1 MMVPSSKL
9 LWLVAVALLPGAAV
23 AAFVPSATAIAAGIA
38 ASALALAAADAFF
51 SRGRLD
57 GFRVILPDVA
67 RLAKDRASVI
77 EVRVERTRDTEEA
90 VRLGFAFPSGIV
102 PESEDLVTI
111 LPAGSKASR
120 LDWKCTPHQRGS
132 YRLDSCYL
140 ESASRLG
147 FWSIRAATPV
157 DCEIR
162 VYPNLLSDRAS
173 AASLL
178 LNRGQVGSH
187 AQRQVGQGREF
198 EKLREYSP
206 GDSFDEIHWKATA
219 RRGHP
224 ITKVFQ
230 VEKTQEVYVLIDSS
244 RLSARESGGDSI
256 LERFITAGLLLGVAA
271 ERQGDLFGLISFSD
285 RVERFVPAK
294 SGKSHYGVCRDALY
308 TVKERLVSPDFYELC
323 SFVRLR
329 LRRRALLLILTEL
342 DDPVLA
348 EAFERSIQL
357 ISRQHLVLVNAL
369 KPSGLGPL
377 FQGAPVT
384 SEADVYSGLAD
395 HMRWQKLQHVIKR
408 LRQRGVRFSLLEPEN
423 LALQLTNQYRSVKQ
437 RQLL

>member
-1 MMVPSSKL
+1 MMVPGSRL
-9 LWLVAVALLPGAAV
+9 LWLVALALLPGAAV
-23 AAFVPSATAIAAGIA
+23 AAFVPSTSGVAIGAAIV
-38 ASALALAAADAFF
+38 ALVLAAADAFL
-51 SRGRLD
+51 SRGCLQ
-57 GFRVILPDVA
+57 GFRVILPDIV
-67 RLAKDRASVI
+67 RLAKDRAAEF
-77 EVRVERTRDTEEA
+77 EVRVERPHDTEEA
-90 VRLGFAFPSGIV
+90 LRLGFAFPRGIV
-102 PESEDLVTI
+102 PENEDLVTI
-111 LPAGSKASR
+111 LPGGSTASR
-120 LDWKCTPHQRGS
+120 LNWRCTPHERGS
-132 YRLDSCYL
+132 YRLDRCYL
-140 ESASRLG
+140 ESTSRLG
-147 FWSIRAATPV
+147 FWLIRAAVPV
-157 DCEIR
+157 ACEIR
-162 VYPNLLSDRAS
+162 VYPNLLSDRES

-187 AQRQVGQGREF
+187 VQRQVGQGREF

-230 VEKTQEVYVLIDSS
+230 IEKTQEVYVLIDSS
-244 RLSARESGGDSI
+244 RLSARDSGGDSI

-271 ERQGDLFGLISFSD
+271 ERQGDLFGLVSFSD
-285 RVERFVPAK
+285 RVDRFVPAK
-294 SGKSHYGVCRDALY
+294 SGKSHYSVCRDALY

-323 SFVRLR
+323 TFIRLR

-357 ISRQHLVLVNAL
+357 IARQHLVMVSAL

-377 FQGAPVT
+377 FQGTPANYE
-384 SEADVYSGLAD
+384 SDIYNKLAS
-395 HMRWQKLQHVIKR
+395 HMRWQKLQEVSKR
-408 LRQRGVRFSLLEPEN
+408 LRQRGVQFSLLEPEN
-423 LALQLTNQYRSVKQ
+423 LALQLNAQYRSVKQ

>member
-1 MMVPSSKL
+1 MIVPSARL
-9 LWLVAVALLPGAAV
+9 LWFVALALLPGAAV
-23 AAFVPSATAIAAGIA
+23 AAFVPWTTSVAVGVAAVA
-38 ASALALAAADAFF
+38 VALAAADAFI
-51 SRGRLD
+51 SRERLN
-57 GFRVILPDVA
+57 GFRVILPGVV
-67 RLAKDRASVI
+67 RLAKDRAAVI
-77 EVRVERTRDTEEA
+77 EVRVERPRQIKESL
-90 VRLGFAFPSGIV
+90 RLGFDFPSGIV
-102 PESEDLVTI
+102 PENEDLVTI
-111 LPAGSKASR
+111 LPAGAAALR
-120 LDWKCTPHQRGS
+120 LDWRCTPHQRGS
-132 YRLDSCYL
+132 FRLKICYL
-140 ESASRLG
+140 ESVSRLG
-147 FWSIRAATPV
+147 FWLIRGATPV

-162 VYPNLLSDRAS
+162 VYPNLFSDRES
-173 AASLL
+173 AAALL

-187 AQRQVGQGREF
+187 VKRQVGQGREF

-219 RRGHP
+219 RRGQP

-230 VEKTQEVYVLIDSS
+230 IEKTQEVYVLIDSS

-256 LERFITAGLLLGVAA
+256 LERFLTAGLLLGVAA

-294 SGKSHYGVCRDALY
+294 SGKAHYSVCRDALY

-323 SFVRLR
+323 TFVRLH

-369 KPSGLGPL
+369 KPAGLGPL

-384 SEADVYSGLAD
+384 SESGVYSSLAG
-395 HMRWQKLQHVIKR
+395 HMRWQKLQQVTKR
-408 LRQRGVRFSLLEPEN
+408 LQQRGVRFSLLEPEN
-423 LALQLTNQYRSVKQ
+423 LALQLTNQYRAVKQ